1 MLEWDLGQGQD
12 RDLRLLLKLLGRES
26 FAFYFV
32 VFSLVHHSLNG
43 LGHGAR
49 VGRIGATCL
58 TLGD

>member
-1 MLEWDLGQGQD
+1 MGFRAGAGQRFKVPAKTVRKGN
-12 RDLRLLLKLLGRES
+12 

-43 LGHGAR
+43 LGRGAR
-49 VGRIGATCL
+49 VGRIGAACL